1 MQFSI
6 ATVAFFV
13 NLALAVAVP
22 EAGPA
27 GMVQK
32 LDTRDISDALIF
44 GRSFPCASND
54 PTTCCAVSDLG
65 AVPFRPHLLL
75 ADTGIPLP
83 WDCG

>member
-22 EAGPA
+22 ETGST

-32 LDTRDISDALIF
+32 LDTRDVSDALIF

-54 PTTCCAVSDLG
+54 PTTCCAVSDVL
-65 AVPFRPHLLL
+65 PSLLPAEIGYSFQIYL
-75 ADTGIPLP
+75 
-83 WDCG
+83 

>member
-22 EAGPA
+22 ETGSA

-32 LDTRDISDALIF
+32 LDTRDVSDALIF

-54 PTTCCAVSDLG
+54 PTTCCACRGGFGTCINGVCSCNG
-65 AVPFRPHLLL
+65 
-75 ADTGIPLP
+75 G
-83 WDCG
+83 DC